1 MMRSTQ
7 TLADLVS
14 KRLACLQQLHAIGL
28 KQSQLIA
35 ADQMSDLLR
44 LIATKQKLITALQAI
59 EQGLQPFH
67 GEDPEARVWSSP
79 AARQQCAAEAE
90 TCRKLLADVM
100 ALEAANEK
108 LMTTRR
114 DETATKLNASASASK
129 VRGAYQAQQYRADQ
143 KTPSQKA
150 PTQKT
155 SSTVSPVTPPASIVS
170 SSYSPSQR

>member
-1 MMRSTQ
+1 MSLSTQ

-35 ADQMSDLLR
+35 ADQMSELLR
-44 LIATKQKLITALQAI
+44 IIAAKQKLITALQAI

-67 GEDPEARVWSSP
+67 TEDPEARVWASP

-90 TCRKLLADVM
+90 SCRKLLAEVI
-100 ALEAANEK
+100 ALEASNEK

-129 VRGAYQAQQYRADQ
+129 VRGAYQAQQYRTDQ
-143 KTPSQKA
+143 KMQSSPTPVA
-150 PTQKT
+150 P
-155 SSTVSPVTPPASIVS
+155 
-170 SSYSPSQR
+170 PSRNISNPYLHS